1 MKYNVLGIEHRVGSF
16 TATAGKDAGKEI
28 SYDFYRLHCIKK
40 SRENIG
46 GVAVVPVALLTCSA
60 SWLLKVAASLRI
72 FSTARLTLKLRNT
85 TVLKL

>member
-40 SRENIG
+40 SRENI
-46 GVAVVPVALLTCSA
+46 P
-60 SWLLKVAASLRI
+60 REP
-72 FSTARLTLKLRNT
+72 T
-85 TVLKL
+85 TGYRVCAE

>member
-46 GVAVVPVALLTCSA
+46 GVAVVPV
-60 SWLLKVAASLRI
+60 R
-72 FSTARLTLKLRNT
+72 
-85 TVLKL
+85 